1 MTSTVMKV
9 GILPRSEYVKRTI
22 AIAKGEYI
30 PKRGEPKVWFES
42 LRSMAEALSSDNQ
55 ELLRLIAEKKPQSL
69 SELELISGRKKS
81 NLSRTLRMLE
91 DYGIVSVKRANQR
104 VIPQVRATDF
114 KVEFGLTLG
123 RSGLTQKRRVA
134 VGEP

>member
-1 MTSTVMKV
+1 MNTTVMKV

-22 AIAKGEYI
+22 AIAKGEYT

-55 ELLRLIAEKKPQSL
+55 ELLRLIAERKPQSL
-69 SELELISGRKKS
+69 TELEQISGRKKS

-104 VIPQVRATDF
+104 VIPRVKATDF

-123 RSGLTQKRRVA
+123 RSAPPPKRRVA
-134 VGEP
+134 VGG